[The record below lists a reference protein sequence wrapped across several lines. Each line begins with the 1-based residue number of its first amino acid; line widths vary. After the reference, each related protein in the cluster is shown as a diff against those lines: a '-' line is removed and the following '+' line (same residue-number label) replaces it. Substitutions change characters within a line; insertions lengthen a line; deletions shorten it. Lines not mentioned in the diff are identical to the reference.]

1 MKTFTDFIE
10 EIFERAEEEDERD
23 KPDRNVVM
31 QARKAVNMGSKD
43 ITFHDGKT
51 HNVSR
56 AHAQKFLHK
65 HTTATRDNKLSIQNH
80 AQQSHKNFMS
90 HVSEDTSHE
99 TESGT
104 AKITDTHVHFD
115 NSGYKQKFSHKEV
128 HNMNKGKRV
137 RGFSMEKDNPY
148 HGKDNHVYS
157 NGDEEHHLPTKHM
170 SSLKTEEIISYEEGT
185 GSKVCQQC
193 DNGKTETGS
202 TCKPCGG
209 TGYDMSSAKPA
220 KPEIAKE
227 GKAYGPTGV
236 SYAVPKGHKDEV
248 DPKTREKYPERQK
261 PETKSEALVGDQH
274 KLDHNKDKKI
284 TKSDMKMVRKV
295 GAVKQS
301 NPDNYKPFNK
311 EEIKLIDKT
320 GSYVSKKETY
330 AEQMANMMT
339 NLIIK
344 TNVKVE
350 EAKGT
355 HVTKDGKVAKKGL
368 WYNIAQ
374 KKKRGGEPA
383 EVGDAD
389 RPSAADMKRSQ

>member
-1 MKTFTDFIE
+1 MKTFTDFVE

-65 HTTATRDNKLSIQNH
+65 HTSATRDNKLSIQNH
-80 AQQSHKNFMS
+80 AQQNHKNFMS
-90 HVSEDTSHE
+90 H
-99 TESGT
+99 
-104 AKITDTHVHFD
+104 
-115 NSGYKQKFSHKEV
+115 
-128 HNMNKGKRV
+128 
-137 RGFSMEKDNPY
+137 
-148 HGKDNHVYS
+148 
-157 NGDEEHHLPTKHM
+157 
-170 SSLKTEEIISYEEGT
+170 TEEVEVDFDEGT
-185 GSKVCQQC
+185 GSRVCQQC
-193 DNGKTETGS
+193 ENGKTESGS
-202 TCKPCGG
+202 ACKPCGG
-209 TGYDMSSAKPA
+209 TGYDMSSAKPT
-220 KPEIAKE
+220 KPEMAKE

-261 PETKSEALVGDQH
+261 PESETKSEANIVEISADRLSSYM
-274 KLDHNKDKKI
+274 NKASDASKYKNMSTKKVDNRYTGVSTAHDKMASAGRMGTTAQRFSKA
-284 TKSDMKMVRKV
+284 KV
-295 GAVKQS
+295 PATEEVKV
-301 NPDNYKPFNK
+301 
-311 EEIKLIDKT
+311 IDKT
-320 GSYVSKKETY
+320 GSYISKKETKVGKTY

-355 HVTKDGKVAKKGL
+355 HVTKDGNTAKKGL

>member
-1 MKTFTDFIE
+1 
-10 EIFERAEEEDERD
+10 
-23 KPDRNVVM
+23 
-31 QARKAVNMGSKD
+31 
-43 ITFHDGKT
+43 
-51 HNVSR
+51 
-56 AHAQKFLHK
+56 
-65 HTTATRDNKLSIQNH
+65 
-80 AQQSHKNFMS
+80 
-90 HVSEDTSHE
+90 
-99 TESGT
+99 
-104 AKITDTHVHFD
+104 
-115 NSGYKQKFSHKEV
+115 
-128 HNMNKGKRV
+128 
-137 RGFSMEKDNPY
+137 
-148 HGKDNHVYS
+148 
-157 NGDEEHHLPTKHM
+157 
-170 SSLKTEEIISYEEGT
+170 
-185 GSKVCQQC
+185 
-193 DNGKTETGS
+193 
-202 TCKPCGG
+202 
-209 TGYDMSSAKPA
+209 MSSAKPA

-261 PETKSEALVGDQH
+261 PESETKSESNIVEISADRLSSYMSKASDASKYKNMSTKKVDNRYTGVATAHDKMASAGRMGTTAQKFSKAKVSATEALVGDQH

-295 GAVKQS
+295 GPVKQS